1 MKFTIE
7 TSRRVVT
14 MTPKA
19 YKDRT
24 DVALLPL
31 IGYTTETY
39 KSGIKVCDV
48 FLGFI
53 TWYVRLTITTQ
64 PTES

>member
-19 YKDRT
+19 YRDKT

-53 TWYVRLTITTQ
+53 MWYVRLTIAMQ
-64 PTES
+64 STEN